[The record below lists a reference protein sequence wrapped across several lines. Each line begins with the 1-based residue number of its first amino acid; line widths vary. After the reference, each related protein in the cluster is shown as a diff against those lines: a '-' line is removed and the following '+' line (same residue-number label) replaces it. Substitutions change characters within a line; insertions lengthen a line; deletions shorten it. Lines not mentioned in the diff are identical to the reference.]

1 LDAPDRA
8 RQGRRRPAAREEGRT
23 LWEQGLE
30 TELHQVP
37 IDLFKPGS
45 SLVITVA
52 DYFGG
57 AAKIAGTIQ
66 RLEVEK
72 DSSYLQVRLSGTDH
86 EGVLRAHSGMKDQ
99 PFRVHICP
107 PQCGRQESG
116 DFLAHGLKGRRRKE
130 EGEEGWVTSLE
141 PPAMEGEDELAMLRR
156 REQELLRER
165 GERARASP
173 SRRERRQT
181 PKEPEEEEIQKKKK
195 KKKKKKAK
203 EDAEE
208 LVNGRHA
215 ARASVKELSQVFGG
229 TALDPREKIR
239 KRVLRRAQKYAARKK
254 SRRSSSSSSHGS
266 SGSSTSTSSGE
277 PATEGVFSEETKAR
291 GLSESFPAALSV
303 ETLLSMRR
311 SLLAT
316 SGEDG
321 DLQSTKPV
329 ALLYYRNVLGRK
341 ATGAQARELLTL
353 SSAVDAL
360 LRGRVA
366 LATDI
371 LCQRLK
377 AQESVLAGTP
387 WQVAQKVKIASAE
400 ATALIARGELQA
412 AQRESYLDSKTKWQ
426 NLAST
431 PKGQPKGK
439 GKGKSDKDGGKD
451 ERREESRKDRGKGG
465 EKK

>member
-1 LDAPDRA
+1 MPPKAKAKALGRARPLGVRRVGGQAGVLGAPDRA

-37 IDLFKPGS
+37 IDQFKPGS

-57 AAKIAGTIQ
+57 PAKIAGTIQ

-173 SRRERRQT
+173 SRRDRHQA

-195 KKKKKKAK
+195 KKKKKAK
-203 EDAEE
+203 EGAEE

-215 ARASVKELSQVFGG
+215 ARASVKELSQVYGG

-291 GLSESFPAALSV
+291 GLSERFPGALSV

-316 SGEDG
+316 SK
-321 DLQSTKPV
+321 T
-329 ALLYYRNVLGRK
+329 
-341 ATGAQARELLTL
+341 AT
-353 SSAVDAL
+353 
-360 LRGRVA
+360 
-366 LATDI
+366 
-371 LCQRLK
+371 C
-377 AQESVLAGTP
+377 
-387 WQVAQKVKIASAE
+387 
-400 ATALIARGELQA
+400 
-412 AQRESYLDSKTKWQ
+412 
-426 NLAST
+426 
-431 PKGQPKGK
+431 
-439 GKGKSDKDGGKD
+439 
-451 ERREESRKDRGKGG
+451 SRPNR
-465 EKK
+465 

>member
-1 LDAPDRA
+1 MPPKAKAKAKALGRARPLGVRRRPAARVGGQAGVLDAPDRA

-37 IDLFKPGS
+37 IDQFKPGS

-57 AAKIAGTIQ
+57 PAKIAGTIQ

-99 PFRVHICP
+99 AFRVHICP

-173 SRRERRQT
+173 SRRDRHQA

-203 EDAEE
+203 EGAEE

-291 GLSESFPAALSV
+291 GLSERFPGALSV

-316 SGEDG
+316 SK
-321 DLQSTKPV
+321 T
-329 ALLYYRNVLGRK
+329 
-341 ATGAQARELLTL
+341 AT
-353 SSAVDAL
+353 
-360 LRGRVA
+360 
-366 LATDI
+366 
-371 LCQRLK
+371 C
-377 AQESVLAGTP
+377 
-387 WQVAQKVKIASAE
+387 
-400 ATALIARGELQA
+400 
-412 AQRESYLDSKTKWQ
+412 
-426 NLAST
+426 
-431 PKGQPKGK
+431 
-439 GKGKSDKDGGKD
+439 
-451 ERREESRKDRGKGG
+451 SRPNR
-465 EKK
+465 